1 MRMQQLA
8 DLQSLVTSKN
18 LGEFW
23 PLLAPLCRPSI
34 RVVPQAGGPA
44 AALAPGASRLGGAP
58 AMPAAAVWPTWQGRS
73 LSFIAQLNLAEVA
86 PHDARGL
93 LPPTGWLAFFYDAQE
108 QPWGETPTDRGRAV
122 VQYYPAAEE
131 LATRPLPADLTVE
144 AYSAFSAAALTF
156 APEMTLPNP
165 WDEDLPLPEDAFT
178 EDQRAAYGF
187 LLLTQHGD
195 GTSRLLGNSD
205 NLQGPMRVQCVLA
218 SQKYT
223 SPDSQQL
230 SAEQATTLAQQAA
243 GEWELL
249 LQLDS
254 HEEEAGMMWGDM
266 GRLYFWIKRA
276 DLARRD
282 FSQVLQFLQCY

>member
-1 MRMQQLA
+1 MQQLA
-8 DLQSLVTSKN
+8 DLQELATSKG

-23 PLLAPLCRPSI
+23 PLLAPHCRPSI
-34 RVVPQAGGPA
+34 RVLPQAEA
-44 AALAPGASRLGGAP
+44 AAAPLALGASRLGDAP
-58 AMPAAAVWPTWQGRS
+58 DLPMAAAWPTWQGRS

-86 PHDARGL
+86 PHDTRGL

-108 QPWGETPTDRGRAV
+108 QPWGDDPADRGRAV
-122 VQYYPAAEE
+122 VQYYPATDT
-131 LATRPLPADLTVE
+131 LATRPLPPDLTAE
-144 AYSAFSAAALTF
+144 AYSAFPAAALTF

-165 WDEDLPLPEDAFT
+165 WDEDLPLPEEAFT

-205 NLQGPMRVQCVLA
+205 NLQGPMRRQCSLA
-218 SQKYT
+218 SRGIISIDNQN
-223 SPDSQQL
+223 L
-230 SAEQATTLAQQAA
+230 SSEQATALAQQAA
-243 GEWELL
+243 GEWELF

-254 HEEEAGMMWGDM
+254 HEAEAGMMWGDM
-266 GRLYFWIKRA
+266 GRLYFWINRT

-282 FSQVLQFLQCY
+282 FSQLVQFLQCY